1 MFCRTLMCGK
11 RPYPWNTMLVGR
23 FSGPSRVTS
32 TPPIST
38 EPVVGSDEA
47 ADDPEQRGLAAAG
60 RTEDRDEIAAI
71 DLQVERPARRRT
83 SP

>member
-11 RPYPWNTMLVGR
+11 SPYPWNTMLVGR

-38 EPVVGSDEA
+38 EPLVGSTKPPMILSSVVLPQPDG
-47 ADDPEQRGLAAAG
+47 PR
-60 RTEDRDEIAAI
+60 IA
-71 DLQVERPARRRT
+71 T
-83 SP
+83 KSP